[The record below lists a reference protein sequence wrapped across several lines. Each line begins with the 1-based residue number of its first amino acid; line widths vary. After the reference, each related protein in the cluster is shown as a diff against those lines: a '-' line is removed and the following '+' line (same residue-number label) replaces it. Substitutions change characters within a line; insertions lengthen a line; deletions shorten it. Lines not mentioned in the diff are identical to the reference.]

1 MVIEMTNGYKKLLTL
16 SIVVFLSACGQKID
30 GTYIGK
36 DPVNGKEITLTFKPD
51 GKLMMRSSSEKESEF
66 TYKAEGEKY
75 NVYTGLGPMIFTL
88 NNDGSLN
95 AGILGLFN
103 KKK

>member
-1 MVIEMTNGYKKLLTL
+1 MKNGYKKLLLL
-16 SIVVFLSACGQKID
+16 SIFALLSACGQKID
-30 GTYIGK
+30 GTYVGK
-36 DPVNGKEITLTFKPD
+36 DPASGKEVTLTFKPD
-51 GKLMMRSSSEKESEF
+51 GKLIMLGSSGKESEF